1 MTSAEIKERIRF
13 LEEMLKLLQS
23 IVAFKTPRR
32 SRDFRN
38 DPDTRR
44 GLP

>member
-23 IVAFKTPRR
+23 IVAFKT
-32 SRDFRN
+32 RDEAEIFA
-38 DPDTRR
+38 TIQIR
-44 GLP
+44 GRD